1 MSEQDAPTPPS
12 ARGWDRVAR
21 FVDVRRDEL
30 PLAVRAF
37 SALLLIISA
46 HTIVETAR
54 DALLITRL
62 PPRALGIVYV
72 TVAACVLPAAAIVSR
87 VSARIGT
94 RWALGLGLGVGAVGM
109 IALFSA
115 RTTETS
121 VVTLY
126 AASGLVGGVL
136 VPQFWSL
143 VGSLFTATQARR
155 LLGPI
160 AAAGV
165 LGGTLG
171 SGGAAALL
179 SVLPVKALL
188 LVSAG
193 LMSVASLVILMG
205 RRPELPGPSGPPAAR
220 IRQSPEMLRA
230 EPFLRRIAL
239 LVVASTAT
247 ALAVDYFFKWSVA
260 QSVAP
265 EHVARFV
272 ARYYLGLNVMSL
284 VAQLLVSG
292 LVVRRM
298 GVATAVV
305 LTPLLFATGAV
316 GVIVAGGVLVSVL
329 ILRAVDGAL
338 INSLH
343 RVTSELVY
351 LPISPVTRARAK
363 PILDGALARSTQAAC
378 GVAFL
383 VSASVMSPTR
393 MALVAGALAV
403 AWLAV
408 AMTTRRPYLDLLR
421 RAIPSLRPELEQERL
436 DLDGATELV
445 QLLAHPDPRLVI
457 GAIDV
462 LERRGRPRLVPAL
475 VLVHE
480 HESVLLRGLSLFA
493 PSDRQDWLPRARRL
507 LSHDSIDVRIAA
519 ARALAQHGQLD
530 LDLLSRDESPRMQGY
545 VAVHASLR
553 RQDVDPAEDPRIVEL
568 LERQGDDGEAARLGV
583 LGAIADAKRDRRFI
597 RLLLALAERA
607 VASREWTEGVSRA
620 AISQQ
625 AMVLIPDLV
634 ARLPLREGRETLR
647 DALVALGQR
656 AFSAVSEA
664 LLDGKRERSLRVHL
678 PNTVSRFGTRAAA
691 DLLLS
696 RIEEERDGL
705 VRYKCIRGLQR
716 LVTANPVRLDRRR
729 VEKLALANA
738 NEHFRVIGL
747 RAAFGESAERE
758 PTQGL
763 LVRLLDDKIRQS
775 LERAFRLLQIA
786 HPFEDIAR
794 VEVAVRSPDPRVRAN
809 ALEFVD
815 ALLSR
820 RDQRL
825 LSELLR
831 TACEDVPLG
840 TRWSMASRFL
850 SSKAPQTVSEAVEW
864 LVSDGDETVRAL
876 AELHRA
882 TLAGQPKRVA
892 IKRGLGT
899 RSPVELENETRVSSG
914 DVAHG

>member
-1 MSEQDAPTPPS
+1 MSDRDTPTPLS

-21 FVDVRRDEL
+21 LVDVRRDEL
-30 PLAVRAF
+30 PLVVQTF

-46 HTIVETAR
+46 HTMVETAR
-54 DALLITRL
+54 DTLLITRL
-62 PPRALGIVYV
+62 PPGALGVVYV
-72 TVAACVLPAAAIVSR
+72 TVAACVLPAAAIVAR
-87 VSARIGT
+87 VSARIGA
-94 RWALGLGLGVGAVGM
+94 RWALGLGLGVGALGLV
-109 IALFSA
+109 ALFSV

-143 VGSLFTATQARR
+143 VGSLFTSTQARR
-155 LLGPI
+155 LLGLI

-171 SGGAAALL
+171 SAGAAALL
-179 SVLPVKALL
+179 SILPVKALL

-193 LMSVASLVILMG
+193 IMSAASVMILTG
-205 RRPELPGPSGPPAAR
+205 RRPELPGPSGPPPAR
-220 IRQSPEMLRA
+220 IRQSPQIMRA
-230 EPFLRRIAL
+230 EPFLWRIAL
-239 LVVASTAT
+239 LVVTSTAT

-272 ARYYLGLNVMSL
+272 ARYYVGLNLLSL
-284 VAQLLVSG
+284 VAQVLVSG
-292 LVVRRM
+292 VVVRRM

-305 LTPLLFATGAV
+305 LTPLLFAMGAV
-316 GVIVAGGVLVSVL
+316 GAIIAGGVLVSVL

-338 INSLH
+338 YNSLH

-363 PILDGALARSTQAAC
+363 PVLDGALARATQAAC
-378 GVAFL
+378 GAAFL
-383 VSASVMSPTR
+383 ASASVMSPAR
-393 MALVAGALAV
+393 MALVAGALA
-403 AWLAV
+403 AIWLAV

-421 RAIPSLRPELEQERL
+421 RAIPSLRPELETEPL

-445 QLLAHPDPRLVI
+445 QLLAHPEPRLAI
-457 GAIDV
+457 GAMEV

-475 VLVHE
+475 VLAHE
-480 HESVLLRGLSLFA
+480 NESVLLRALSLFA
-493 PSDRQDWLPRARRL
+493 ASNREDWLPRAQRL
-507 LSHDSIDVRIAA
+507 LSHGSVDVRIAA

-530 LDLLSRDESPRMQGY
+530 LELLSRDESPRMQGY
-545 VAVHASLR
+545 VAVHASLDR
-553 RQDVDPAEDPRIVEL
+553 DGDPAEDARIVEIL
-568 LERQGDDGEAARLGV
+568 DRQGDDGEDARLGV
-583 LGAIADAKRDRRFI
+583 LGAIADAKRSRRFI
-597 RLLLALAERA
+597 PLLLAVAERA
-607 VASREWTEGVSRA
+607 VASREWTEGISRA
-620 AISQQ
+620 AVTQQ
-625 AMVLIPDLV
+625 ATVLIPDLI

-647 DALVALGQR
+647 SALVALGPT

-664 LLDGKRERSLRVHL
+664 LLDVKRERSLRVHI
-678 PNTVSRFGTRAAA
+678 PNTVSRFATRMAAE
-691 DLLLS
+691 LLLA

-716 LVTANPVRLDRRR
+716 IVTAHHFDLNRRR
-729 VEKLALANA
+729 VEKLALANVH
-738 NEHFRVIGL
+738 EHFRVMGL
-747 RAAFGESAERE
+747 RAAFGDSAEWE

-794 VEVAVRSPDPRVRAN
+794 VEVAVRSPDRSVRAN

-831 TACEDVPLG
+831 TACEDVPLAS
-840 TRWSMASRFL
+840 RWIMASRLL
-850 SSKAPQTVSEAVEW
+850 SSSAPQTASQAVEA
-864 LVSDGDETVRAL
+864 LVGDGDETVRAL

-899 RSPVELENETRVSSG
+899 RPPVELENEPLAVEFANG
-914 DVAHG
+914 